1 MLDTQNIKIAIL
13 IYSLAGGG
21 AERVVSYLL
30 PYLQKKGIE
39 VHLVLMNTTISYK
52 IPQNTAIHYL
62 EQSKGDEHGLF
73 KFVKLPF
80 LAYRYAKLLNQ
91 LGVTHTFALLTRP
104 SYINILSRYFTRH
117 SYKLVISERSHPSKQ
132 YGYGNLQSKINNF
145 LIKKLY
151 PKADQIICNSKGNA
165 DDLIQ
170 NYDIKEAKIKVLH
183 NPIDIEKIDQIDPKT
198 NYFETNMFNVVTIGR
213 MDAGKNHQI
222 LIRAVVNFPSVHLH
236 ILGDGYLRPKLEH
249 LVEELD
255 LNSRVTFLGFN
266 NNPYR
271 FLKGAD
277 LFIFGSNH
285 EGFPNVLL
293 EAMCCGLPILTT
305 NCKSGPDE
313 IMELKEAKTDDIMIT
328 DYGILTPVN
337 DLELM
342 QKGLDYCLQNPEY
355 LNRCRIRV
363 KERIQDFKREPI
375 LEAYTNKILSQ

>member
-1 MLDTQNIKIAIL
+1 MIISIL

-30 PYLQKKGIE
+30 PYIQKKGIE

-73 KFVKLPF
+73 KLVKLPF
-80 LAYRYAKLLNQ
+80 LAYRYAKLLKQ

-117 SYKLVISERSHPSKQ
+117 SYELVISERSHPSKQ

-165 DDLIQ
+165 DDLIE
-170 NYDIKEAKIKVLH
+170 NYNIDAAKIQVVH
-183 NPIDIEKIDQIDPKT
+183 NPINIEKIDQIIPEKD
-198 NYFETNMFNVVTIGR
+198 YFNNSTFNIVTIGR
-213 MDAGKNHQI
+213 MDAGKNHQL
-222 LIRAVVNFPSVHLH
+222 LIRTIANFPSVHLH
-236 ILGDGYLRPKLEH
+236 ILGDGFLRPNLEQ
-249 LVEELD
+249 LVDELE
-255 LNSRVTFLGFN
+255 LNTRVSFLGFD

-277 LFIFGSNH
+277 LFIFGSLH
-285 EGFPNVLL
+285 EGFPNVLM

-313 IMELKEAKTDDIMIT
+313 IMELKEAKTNDIMIT

-342 QKGLDYCLQNPEY
+342 QKGLAYCLEHPEY

-375 LEAYTNKILSQ
+375 LEAYTNIILSQ